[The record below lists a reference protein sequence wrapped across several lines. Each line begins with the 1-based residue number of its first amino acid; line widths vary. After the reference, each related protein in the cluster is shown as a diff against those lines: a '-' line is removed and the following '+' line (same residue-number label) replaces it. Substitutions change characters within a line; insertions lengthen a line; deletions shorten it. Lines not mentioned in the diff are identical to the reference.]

1 MEFFRRIA
9 FALAFSPT
17 AEVMLAETARLKKI
31 FLSELVLVHVGPAG
45 AKEEQFL
52 KTMLE
57 KVGLSEASV
66 KVIWEEGDP
75 ADKILKVCR
84 QEKIDLLVAGALKR
98 ENLMHYYVGTIA
110 RKIMRKADCSLM
122 MITNPSAEARPIRNI
137 VVNAEDSPFVEEA
150 LTAACRLGKTGD
162 HAWIHIVREIKLYGL
177 AMAATGQH
185 SEAEYAEMRQQ
196 LLQDEIDQVEK
207 MLAKIPHDLV
217 KINIKMLSG
226 KSGFEVS
233 KFAQRKQADW
243 LVVGAPARR
252 SRLFDRLFPH
262 DLEYIFA
269 DMPCNLLIVHP
280 RKEVHRG

>member
-1 MEFFRRIA
+1 MEFFRRIG

-17 AEVMLAETARLKKI
+17 AEFMLAETVRLRNI
-31 FLSELVLVHVGPAG
+31 FLSELVLVHVGPSG
-45 AKEEQFL
+45 AKEEQL
-52 KTMLE
+52 LESLLE
-57 KVGLSEASV
+57 KVGLSVKSV
-66 KVIWEEGDP
+66 KVVWKEGDP
-75 ADKILKVCR
+75 ADQILKVCR

-98 ENLMHYYVGTIA
+98 ENLMQYYIGTIA

-122 MITNPSAEARPIRNI
+122 MITTPSAEVQPLRNV

-150 LTAACRLGKTGD
+150 LAAAISLGKTGD

-177 AMAATGQH
+177 AMTATGQH
-185 SEAEYAEMRQQ
+185 SEEEYAEIRQQ

-207 MLAKIPHDLV
+207 MLARIPHDGV

-252 SRLFDRLFPH
+252 FRLLDRLFPH

-280 RKEVHRG
+280 RREAHRG

>member
-1 MEFFRRIA
+1 MVFFRRIG

-31 FLSELVLVHVGPAG
+31 FHSELILVHVGPAG
-45 AKEEQFL
+45 AKEEQLL
-52 KTMLE
+52 KYMLE
-57 KVGLSEASV
+57 KVGLSEKSV
-66 KVIWEEGDP
+66 EIIWEDGDP

-84 QEKIDLLVAGALKR
+84 REKIDLLVAGALKR
-98 ENLMHYYVGTIA
+98 ENLVQYYIGTIA

-122 MITNPSAEARPIRNI
+122 MIINPSAEPRPIRNV
-137 VVNAEDSPFVEEA
+137 VVNAEDSPYVEEA

-185 SEAEYAEMRQQ
+185 SEEEYGEMRQQ

-207 MLAKIPHDLV
+207 MLAKIPHAGV
-217 KINIKMLSG
+217 RINIKMLSG

-252 SRLFDRLFPH
+252 FRLFDRLFPH

-280 RKEVHRG
+280 REEAPRG